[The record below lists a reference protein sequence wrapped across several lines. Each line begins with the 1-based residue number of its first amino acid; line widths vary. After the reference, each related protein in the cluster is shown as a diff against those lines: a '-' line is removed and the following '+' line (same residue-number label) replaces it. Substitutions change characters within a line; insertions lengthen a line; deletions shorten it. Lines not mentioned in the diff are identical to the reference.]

1 MMRSLAT
8 RPGSTRPPARSGSS
22 GLATAVGASR
32 PRRGRLRVAGPSP
45 ARPGQVTL
53 RAAARTCW
61 VSPQMIRWWI
71 ETGAWPLPYAV
82 CGTTL
87 YFKSA
92 DVDGWLATGEWPDE
106 AHFRER

>member
-1 MMRSLAT
+1 
-8 RPGSTRPPARSGSS
+8 
-22 GLATAVGASR
+22 
-32 PRRGRLRVAGPSP
+32 VAGPLL
-45 ARPGQVTL
+45 ARPRQVTL

-71 ETGAWPLPYAV
+71 ETGAWPLPDAV

-106 AHFRER
+106 ARFRER

>member
-1 MMRSLAT
+1 
-8 RPGSTRPPARSGSS
+8 
-22 GLATAVGASR
+22 
-32 PRRGRLRVAGPSP
+32 
-45 ARPGQVTL
+45 
-53 RAAARTCW
+53 
-61 VSPQMIRWWI
+61 MIRWWI

-92 DVDGWLATGEWPDE
+92 NVDGWLATGEWPDE